1 MIIIAVQD
9 PNKKRVYAYNEKEKI
24 LNEEGELYN
33 YTSHHVAIKRGRA
46 IYIYDECG
54 KLVNEYPHDFVD
66 MSNISG
72 VII

>member
-9 PNKKRVYAYNEKEKI
+9 PNQKRVYAYNEQEKI

-33 YTSHHVAIKRGRA
+33 YTSHHVAVKRGEA

-54 KLVNEYPHDFVD
+54 KLVKTHPYDFED
-66 MSNISG
+66 MSNVCG
-72 VII
+72 III